1 MKLSKDDY
9 VSTLWYTGDDLFFSG
24 TYFPILFV
32 SEMKQKW
39 QGSLYVLNMVANK

>member
-1 MKLSKDDY
+1 MIALCG
-9 VSTLWYTGDDLFFSG
+9 VREMTDLFFSG
-24 TYFPILFV
+24 TCFLILFV